1 MEGPARDRGRGR
13 RAPPRGEGARARAQ
27 IEKKN
32 AHLAELV
39 EQYNSYQALLQRNA
53 ARAAAGA
60 TPSGIALPFI
70 LVQTKPSATVEVEI
84 SEDQQVVHFDF
95 NATPF
100 QIHDGNH
107 VLANM
112 NLEMLENLKLRGDDA
127 DENEGAEG
135 MVRDALRDAGAAAP
149 RAPRRG
155 KKLEPKP
162 EPKAPPVAVART
174 TRGVKVGGGKR

>member
-1 MEGPARDRGRGR
+1 MM
-13 RAPPRGEGARARAQ
+13 
-27 IEKKN
+27 
-32 AHLAELV
+32 
-39 EQYNSYQALLQRNA
+39 
-53 ARAAAGA
+53 
-60 TPSGIALPFI
+60 PSGIALPFI

-127 DENEGAEG
+127 DENKGAEEG
-135 MVRDALRDAGAAAP
+135 MVRDA
-149 RAPRRG
+149 RRG
-155 KKLEPKP
+155 KKTEIKP
-162 EPKAPPVAVART
+162 EPKVPPVAAART
-174 TRGVKVGGGKR
+174 TRGVKAGGGKR